1 MQSNIKILLSL
12 VAAVALLM
20 VGYSNRGWGGF
31 MLVLGA
37 IVFVVLLYLTR
48 VMKVLKAAS
57 SAPKGRISSAVMI
70 NSRLKEGMSLLQV
83 VQMTR
88 SISEPQGDPNAS
100 QTCHRW
106 TDPGGAWVDAIFVD
120 GKLKQWQ
127 MGRPESTEA
136 TQSHS

>member
-1 MQSNIKILLSL
+1 MQSNLKSLLWL

-20 VGYSNRGWGGF
+20 VGYYNRGWGGF

-37 IVFVVLLYLTR
+37 IVFVVLLYITR
-48 VMKVLKAAS
+48 VMRVLKAAS
-57 SAPKGRISSAVMI
+57 TAPKGRISSAVMV
-70 NSRLKEGMSLLQV
+70 NSRLKEGMTLLQV

-88 SISEPQGDPNAS
+88 SISEPQGDPNANEV
-100 QTCHRW
+100 CHRW

-120 GKLKQWQ
+120 GRLRQWQ
-127 MGRPESTEA
+127 MGRAESTEA